1 MREVSNLYITKA
13 FSDHIKKFFFTG
25 IMHSEVF
32 VVSQCGKNL
41 QTLARDLM
49 GWWLKYIRK
58 GRSNMIQVRWIRAV
72 QQLPLCVTSYVMV

>member
-41 QTLARDLM
+41 